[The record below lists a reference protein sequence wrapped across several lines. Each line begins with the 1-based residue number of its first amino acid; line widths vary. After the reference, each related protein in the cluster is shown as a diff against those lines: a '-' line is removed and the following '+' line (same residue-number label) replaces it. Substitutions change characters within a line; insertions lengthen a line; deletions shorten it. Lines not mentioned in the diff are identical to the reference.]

1 MTGGSIF
8 HVHKLL
14 YAGVGA
20 SPSSLSLSIC
30 HWAIQNTHACN
41 TPVHTV
47 YLSIITVD
55 LHRKLIKFQSYRV
68 LYRSLWPIIFAF
80 YSGYAIS
87 TLLSFITILPTGILI
102 QNQLQRFLPIGVCA
116 VFAWSRNDE
125 VHLSRP
131 LVVIKLDVLHVHK
144 DASVNADRVTVAGGA
159 IQLVNWQQ
167 PCSLLVA

>member
-1 MTGGSIF
+1 VTGGSIF

-20 SPSSLSLSIC
+20 SPSSLPLSQSATEPYKTLM
-30 HWAIQNTHACN
+30 HTACN

-102 QNQLQRFLPIGVCA
+102 QNQLQRFLPIGMCA
-116 VFAWSRNDE
+116 VFARSRNDE
-125 VHLSRP
+125 VHLSSP
-131 LVVIKLDVLHVHK
+131 LAVIKLDVLHVHK

-159 IQLVNWQQ
+159 IQLVN
-167 PCSLLVA
+167 